1 MIFERVSQLK
11 SRCDRL
17 KWEVDYL
24 KKQVE
29 SSEKSLAEAKRLL
42 EVYKDSSTAVL
53 MAVKDTHKSLETSVV
68 DIVNKALKVVFDE
81 PYEMSLK
88 VTQRGSISKTTSIN
102 IVLSKNGVELEK
114 GLLESVEGGVLS
126 VISII
131 LRIAFLML
139 KSDQRRILLLDEALG
154 ALSRTV
160 GDSGESNL
168 EKSARMLEKLS
179 DMFGIQMVIVSHTG
193 VGQ

>member
-1 MIFERVSQLK
+1 
-11 SRCDRL
+11 
-17 KWEVDYL
+17 
-24 KKQVE
+24 
-29 SSEKSLAEAKRLL
+29 
-42 EVYKDSSTAVL
+42 
-53 MAVKDTHKSLETSVV
+53 
-68 DIVNKALKVVFDE
+68 
-81 PYEMSLK
+81 
-88 VTQRGSISKTTSIN
+88 
-102 IVLSKNGVELEK
+102 
-114 GLLESVEGGVLS
+114 
-126 VISII
+126 
-131 LRIAFLML
+131 ML